1 MPKEYQVKINVDSTA
16 AEKKILQFEQKAQ
29 RTFDKLN
36 KTSFKPTAFI
46 NGINVSITKV
56 MELAAKQEQ
65 AAAKTAQANAKL
77 AQENAKLAQS
87 ESKVAVEKEKTAQA
101 TAKAAAAQAK
111 ANADIEKSNAKV
123 IASENKRA
131 GDIAKAHAQ
140 VTASANKMS
149 GEYAKAQAQM
159 TAAQEKTVQTQISG
173 MNKLTGERI
182 KAQNKLEQADKK
194 QQESAQ
200 KTGNTVKSENNEM
213 AASYTKLASSA
224 TTAWNQIK
232 MVIGYAGVAS
242 LFRSAL
248 TEMKAMSDELVTYQK
263 VTGAT
268 AEQMKQVRASAY
280 ESAKQYGQAPS
291 DYLEAVARMARAGY
305 GQQAEAMA
313 NLATKTQLVGDMS
326 AEMASKF
333 LIAVDAGY
341 RLNGSI
347 SELEKVLNS
356 ANVADNNYA
365 TSLEQI
371 AEGMTLIAPLAAGMN
386 VSVEET
392 TAAIGT
398 MQALTQRSGT
408 EVARALRMIMINIAK
423 DTETEVEEGF
433 KLTEENIDSFNA
445 LLQEFAKEELAAAD
459 AAGKLL
465 NPMKAIGALAKAW
478 KSGRLTE
485 QDLFKVLNDIGG
497 ARYTNNIMALVKNF
511 DVYEEMLGKF
521 STELTSANDEVNAM
535 MDSWTRKLEVLKT
548 TWTELVNDRVSEDF
562 IKSLFDMGTGFLKWT
577 GNLENFILVSGGAVK
592 AISALSAG
600 LKNLASGA
608 KFGAL
613 NGWTLGISALIAAL
627 GAAKAAYDNYKSSLL
642 DTSSGAAEQAK
653 QTYEQTKRVEELIAR
668 YKELSADG
676 VIDST
681 ELGEVETIQ
690 EEINTL
696 VGELPGKYDLVTGS
710 IEKSKEA
717 LAKMSE
723 EQRKSAMISAR
734 EAVNTTGKAMVD
746 YGKSPLGAFTGLNTL
761 FPVSGPAGAAYRFI
775 SSVLGDDSMFSV
787 DMDQPHTARLD
798 YTGKATAEEIL
809 KGYDELS
816 AIINQATEEGLK
828 ETAADLYYALIATR
842 DYMKDVV
849 ENYRSSVDYYAWMEN
864 GDYSHGGSG
873 DSGSGNSG
881 SSGSGGGSGG
891 AAGGGAKGAVETW
904 DRLADAIDK
913 ATAAKT
919 KFDEA
924 MSESKADAA
933 NDYIEAYQTL
943 IEELKNG
950 KVNSNATHAA
960 MRMLLGEDAYNATGG
975 SVQALQTA
983 WTGKGA
989 GQQFSREEAWKILTG
1004 TYQNQNGQVVEGAG
1018 LAVLAEKIGIEVR
1031 DALGNYR
1038 LDLTDKSTV
1047 DRITEATGL
1056 TAEVIRNFANM
1067 YDQYDIYGKRTQ
1079 GTPQEQDSEEKTA
1092 QQAQTDNTTA
1102 TGENTTATGEN
1113 TTATEEN
1120 TKALNTLTE
1129 KLGKN
1134 SDKQILDY
1142 NGGGPDTT
1150 GAEIA
1155 AVQDAEKKVVAAM
1168 AAPNNVNFGT
1178 KSALAGLLA
1187 GRGAGKRARADKQ
1200 ADIVPPSM
1208 PEPGPAPASKPE
1220 ATPAPVAAPNPTPI
1234 PTPTANPRP
1243 TAHGRNADDP
1253 EWIGRSIGEANGEVT
1268 AVATPAPPQGFT
1280 PLAMLTKNAGDQAD
1294 AEKQAEEL
1302 TNAAKEA
1309 AEKLGDIDLKTEAN
1323 AEANRGINE
1332 ALDYWQTMLNI
1343 ANGGDTS
1350 GYTGG
1355 SIGDLYSDYSDLVAR
1370 QGGKEYAENFIRQRI
1385 KENKGQQANFEA
1397 EDPNLEITAHIK
1409 AVLEKEPLEAAV
1421 GALEYLEG
1429 ERFDVVLQT
1438 ILDNNSLED
1447 VLGAITDELDSE
1459 KRAAVIEAVLER
1471 YSMEE
1476 VLGALDSATDET
1488 RVAVI
1493 SATID
1498 KYGEDAVAKFIANL
1512 PPEKQSTYL
1521 NSLIQAGAQGTI
1533 NKYLDMLP
1541 DEQRTTVLA
1550 SLVKSGNK
1558 DIVNEYL
1565 KSLPAEQRTTVLK
1578 SLINSGNEKI
1588 VTQYLESLPEK
1599 ERLTVLKA
1607 LKDAESGNIVK
1618 NFKSDLPP
1626 AITETLLKALLDDA
1640 DYKATKK
1647 KLDELSATRT
1657 KYIKVV
1663 EYSGNSGSS
1672 ATTGMKE
1679 NNSPAMGITDF
1690 RAVGA
1695 KNHPGGLAVV
1705 NDGTGA
1711 ELIVDQGRAYIA
1723 NGGKPA
1729 VVNLHRGAT
1738 VLTAEQTRRLPHY
1751 AVGVNNNLAN
1761 LNDGYTNI
1769 SGSRALAERLNAYFD
1784 SITTGDSLYSLV
1796 NGDAAGGSKSGTSG
1810 SSGKKRTSDDDWND
1824 LKALI
1829 EYVLKRLGKALEEQ
1843 TRIIDAQIDELNQLR
1858 SQNEQQ
1864 NKLAELQK
1872 AVTDAEADLLEARS
1886 NRTVRYLDENG
1897 QWTWMADAGKV
1908 KQAED
1913 ALSKSQKSLQDYL
1926 NDLVIDAQIKALEEE
1941 KNRLTTEYNE
1951 YTDLWSDILDAVAT
1965 PEAGLE
1971 GLLLSLTQSGTGAQ
1985 KNGAAAV
1992 RNLLITALAGGS
2004 YGKNYNEAMGE
2015 IAKAAAGNPSVP
2027 GASDAALAALIA
2039 SSGASISQPAM
2050 RDALQSIAGTGTL
2063 AYGSEENTI
2072 SHQDTYYYIN
2082 GVQIGADMA
2091 NLPLSEVL
2099 SRLSVFTGSIQ
2110 H

>member
-1 MPKEYQVKINVDSTA
+1 MAQEIKVSAVFEYLGAMKSVGEFSNFTEKEIQKIQDFIVKS
-16 AEKKILQFEQKAQ
+16 
-29 RTFDKLN
+29 
-36 KTSFKPTAFI
+36 
-46 NGINVSITKV
+46 
-56 MELAAKQEQ
+56 AKRQAQEQ
-65 AAAKTAQANAKL
+65 ANAFKEGATAQRVALEKQIQEESRLQSQASKQRQRERELEAKVTMKAIEQRGKAAERQAKL
-77 AQENAKLAQS
+77 E
-87 ESKVAVEKEKTAQA
+87 EQA
-101 TAKAAAAQAK
+101 TNKRVVALKRLGEEYDRVSKQEAKQYTASLPAMQKYIQAQDGMRDASVKASGIIRNAAGTFQAYTATVK
-111 ANADIEKSNAKV
+111 NADGTLKTYKFSVDAATGAIYQLDQGNKS
-123 IASENKRA
+123 
-131 GDIAKAHAQ
+131 
-140 VTASANKMS
+140 ASAGMNAFS
-149 GEYAKAQAQM
+149 SAAR
-159 TAAQEKTVQTQISG
+159 TAA
-173 MNKLTGERI
+173 
-182 KAQNKLEQADKK
+182 
-194 QQESAQ
+194 
-200 KTGNTVKSENNEM
+200 
-213 AASYTKLASSA
+213 
-224 TTAWNQIK
+224 NQLK
-232 MVIGYAGVAS
+232 MIIGYAGAAQV
-242 LFRSAL
+242 FRSAL

-280 ESAKQYGQAPS
+280 GSAKQYGQAPS
-291 DYLEAVARMARAGY
+291 DYLESVARMARAGY

-423 DTETEVEEGF
+423 DTETEIEEGF

-465 NPMKAIGALAKAW
+465 SPMKAIGALAKAW
-478 KSGRLTE
+478 KSGKLTE

-511 DVYEEMLGKF
+511 DVYQEMLGKF
-521 STELTSANDEVNAM
+521 STDLTSANDEVNAM

-696 VGELPGKYDLVTGS
+696 VGELPEKYDLVTGS

-717 LAKMSE
+717 LEKMSE

-842 DYMKDVV
+842 DYMKEVV

-960 MRMLLGEDAYNATGG
+960 MRMLLGDDAYNATGG

-1067 YDQYDIYGKRTQ
+1067 YDQYDVNGKRTQ
-1079 GTPQEQDSEEKTA
+1079 GTPQEQDSEEKA
-1092 QQAQTDNTTA
+1092 ARQAQTD
-1102 TGENTTATGEN
+1102 NTTATGEN

-1120 TKALNTLTE
+1120 TKALNGLAE

-1142 NGGGPDTT
+1142 YGGAPGTT
-1150 GAEIA
+1150 GTEIA
-1155 AVQDAEKKVVAAM
+1155 AVQDAEKKRTQNETDWWARRYANIQALKARKDSKSAEEATGPSHAQKKAEQIYLQGEKDAEDAAAALAEYARQAAEKEVAKVM
-1168 AAPNNVNFGT
+1168 AEPNNVDFGA
-1178 KSALAGLLA
+1178 KGALAGLWA
-1187 GRGAGKRARADKQ
+1187 GRGAGK
-1200 ADIVPPSM
+1200 
-1208 PEPGPAPASKPE
+1208 
-1220 ATPAPVAAPNPTPI
+1220 
-1234 PTPTANPRP
+1234 
-1243 TAHGRNADDP
+1243 
-1253 EWIGRSIGEANGEVT
+1253 
-1268 AVATPAPPQGFT
+1268 
-1280 PLAMLTKNAGDQAD
+1280 QAD
-1294 AEKQAEEL
+1294 ADKQAEEL

-1309 AEKLGDIDLKTEAN
+1309 AEKLADIDLKTEAN

-1343 ANGGDTS
+1343 AIGGDTS

-1355 SIGDLYSDYSDLVAR
+1355 SIGDLYRDYNDLVA
-1370 QGGKEYAENFIRQRI
+1370 QQDGKENAENFIRQRI
-1385 KENKGQQANFEA
+1385 KENGGQLANFEA

-1409 AVLEKEPLEAAV
+1409 TVLEKEPLEAAV

-1438 ILDNNSLED
+1438 ILDENSLED

-1459 KRAAVIEAVLER
+1459 KRAAVIEAILER

-1541 DEQRTTVLA
+1541 DEQRNTVLASLVKSGNTKVVTDYINSLPATQRNTVLA

-1729 VVNLHRGAT
+1729 VVDLHRGAT

-1761 LNDGYTNI
+1761 FTTGGASD
-1769 SGSRALAERLNAYFD
+1769 SAAKALAERLNAYFD
-1784 SITTGDSLYSLV
+1784 AITTGDSLYSLV

-1843 TRIIDAQIDELNQLR
+1843 TRVIDAQIDELNQLR

-1951 YTDLWSDILDAVAT
+1951 YTDLWSDILGAVAT

-1971 GLLLSLTQSGTGAQ
+1971 GLLLNLTQSGTGAQ

-2039 SSGASISQPAM
+2039 SSGTSISQPAM

>member
-65 AAAKTAQANAKL
+65 AAAKTAQANAKAEQAYQKT
-77 AQENAKLAQS
+77 AQVAAAASAKIIS
-87 ESKVAVEKEKTAQA
+87 EHTKETQAVEKTKQA
-101 TAKAAAAQAK
+101 ELSRAAATEKAAATTARAHATEVNAVEKTKQAEIKFQTEVTK
-111 ANADIEKSNAKV
+111 ANS
-123 IASENKRA
+123 
-131 GDIAKAHAQ
+131 
-140 VTASANKMS
+140 
-149 GEYAKAQAQM
+149 
-159 TAAQEKTVQTQISG
+159 
-173 MNKLTGERI
+173 
-182 KAQNKLEQADKK
+182 KLELQRLRMEQSQTAM
-194 QQESAQ
+194 QGFA
-200 KTGNTVKSENNEM
+200 N
-213 AASYTKLASSA
+213 A
-224 TTAWNQIK
+224 TQNAVNQLK
-232 MVIGYAGVAS
+232 MLVGYAGVTQM
-242 LFRSAL
+242 LRSAL

-280 ESAKQYGQAPS
+280 GSAKQYGQSPS
-291 DYLEAVARMARAGY
+291 DYLSSVATMARAGY

-341 RLNGSI
+341 QMKGNI
-347 SELEKVLNS
+347 EELEKVLNA

-365 TSLEQI
+365 TSLAQI
-371 AEGMTLIAPLAAGMN
+371 AEGMTLIAPLAASMN

-408 EVARALRMIMINIAK
+408 EVARAFRMIAINIAK

-465 NPMKAIGALAKAW
+465 SPMKAIGALAKAW
-478 KSGRLTE
+478 KSGKLTE

-521 STELTSANDEVNAM
+521 STELTSADDEVNAM

-562 IKSLFDMGTGFLKWT
+562 IKSLFDMGTGFLNWT
-577 GNLENFILVSGGAVK
+577 GNLVNFIGVAGGAVLSIK
-592 AISALSAG
+592 AIRTAI
-600 LKNLASGA
+600 SGA
-608 KFGAL
+608 STAMTP
-613 NGWTLGISALIAAL
+613 WTLGIGLAITALSALSSASENAKRKIIEQAA
-627 GAAKAAYDNYKSSLL
+627 AAEESAKKSYDQAKSVNDLVAAYNELAKDGTID
-642 DTSSGAAEQAK
+642 DT
-653 QTYEQTKRVEELIAR
+653 
-668 YKELSADG
+668 ELSEAKR
-676 VIDST
+676 
-681 ELGEVETIQ
+681 IQ
-690 EEINTL
+690 EEINKL
-696 VGELPGKYDLVTGS
+696 VDDLPEKYNLVTGS
-710 IEKSKEA
+710 IEGNKKA
-717 LAKMSE
+717 LQELNEQQLNNAILAAENAKTQARMALEDYATGTRLGNLPGDQGRSLGFRVSFGVGGRKKQAAAE
-723 EQRKSAMISAR
+723 EYLKNFFGEDSNFSFRR
-734 EAVNTTGKAMVD
+734 GTGKF
-746 YGKSPLGAFTGLNTL
+746 GLISPVGALEY
-761 FPVSGPAGAAYRFI
+761 SGDNSAESLLSDFIMLEKLRDELVIAIKETPDLEPLYRA
-775 SSVLGDDSMFSV
+775 VV
-787 DMDQPHTARLD
+787 
-798 YTGKATAEEIL
+798 EEI
-809 KGYDELS
+809 E
-816 AIINQATEEGLK
+816 
-828 ETAADLYYALIATR
+828 
-842 DYMKDVV
+842 DYKSVV
-849 ENYRSSVDYYAWMEN
+849 DSYRSTEQTLEDLKNRNFSSAE
-864 GDYSHGGSG
+864 GSA
-873 DSGSGNSG
+873 
-881 SSGSGGGSGG
+881 SGG
-891 AAGGGAKGAVETW
+891 AGGGGGNNGADGGAKSAVETW
-904 DRLADAIDK
+904 DRLTNAIDK
-913 ATAAKT
+913 ATEAKV

-960 MRMLLGEDAYNATGG
+960 MRMLLGDDAYNATGG
-975 SVQALQTA
+975 SVQALQAA

-1018 LAVLAEKIGIEVR
+1018 LAVLAEQIGIEVR

-1079 GTPQEQDSEEKTA
+1079 GEPQEQDSAEKAA
-1092 QQAQTDNTTA
+1092 QQAQTD
-1102 TGENTTATGEN
+1102 NTTATGEN

-1120 TKALNTLTE
+1120 TKALNALSE

-1134 SDKQILDY
+1134 GDKLIVDSGE
-1142 NGGGPDTT
+1142 GGRPDATDDRAPASPEAAAAIERYEEQYEREVA
-1150 GAEIA
+1150 GIKAEIETEKAKADHSDEKIARLQENLNRLVDSKDDEIRVVKAMTEPNNVDFGSKPPVWDAIVGALVKA
-1155 AVQDAEKKVVAAM
+1155 AVERDEKLKEFAAAQADYRRKVAEAEVARVM
-1168 AAPNNVNFGT
+1168 AAPNEVDFGSGA
-1178 KSALAGLLA
+1178 KGALSGLWA
-1187 GRGAGKRARADKQ
+1187 ARG
-1200 ADIVPPSM
+1200 
-1208 PEPGPAPASKPE
+1208 
-1220 ATPAPVAAPNPTPI
+1220 
-1234 PTPTANPRP
+1234 
-1243 TAHGRNADDP
+1243 
-1253 EWIGRSIGEANGEVT
+1253 
-1268 AVATPAPPQGFT
+1268 
-1280 PLAMLTKNAGDQAD
+1280 AGDQAD

-1309 AEKLGDIDLKTEAN
+1309 AEKLNNIDLHTEAN

-1332 ALDYWQTMLNI
+1332 ALDYWQTMLDI
-1343 ANGGDTS
+1343 ANGGKAS
-1350 GYTGG
+1350 GYTGN
-1355 SIGDLYSDYSDLVAR
+1355 IGELKSDYEDYKALYGSNTKD
-1370 QGGKEYAENFIRQRI
+1370 YIAERI
-1385 KENKGQQANFEA
+1385 KENQGQQANFEA
-1397 EDPNLEITAHIK
+1397 EDPHLEITAHIK
-1409 AVLEKEPLEAAV
+1409 TVLEKEPLETAV

-1459 KRAAVIEAVLER
+1459 KQAAVIEAVLER

-1512 PPEKQSTYL
+1512 PPEKQNTYL

-1541 DEQRTTVLA
+1541 ATQRNTVLA
-1550 SLVKSGNK
+1550 SLVKSGNAKVVTDYINSLPTTQRNTTLASLVKSGNK
-1558 DIVNEYL
+1558 DVVNEYL

-1578 SLINSGNEKI
+1578 SLIESGNEEI
-1588 VTQYLESLPEK
+1588 VTQYLKGLPEK

-1607 LKDAESGNIVK
+1607 LKDAESGDIVK

-1626 AITETLLKALLDDA
+1626 AIKETLLKALLDDA
-1640 DYKATKK
+1640 DYKATKE

-1663 EYSGNSGSS
+1663 EYSGNNGSS
-1672 ATTGMKE
+1672 ATTGMRE

-1711 ELIVDQGRAYIA
+1711 ELIMDQGRAYIA

-1729 VVNLHRGAT
+1729 VVNLHQGAT

-1769 SGSRALAERLNAYFD
+1769 SGARALAEVLNGYFD

-1824 LKALI
+1824 LKTLI

-1843 TRIIDAQIDELNQLR
+1843 TRVIDAQIDELNQLR

-1897 QWTWMADAGKV
+1897 KWTWMADAGKV

-1926 NDLVIDAQIKALEEE
+1926 NDLVIDAQIQALNEE

-1992 RNLLITALAGGS
+1992 RDLLIAGLAGGS
-2004 YGKNYNEAMGE
+2004 YGRNYNEAMGE

-2027 GASDAALAALIA
+2027 GVSDAALAALIA
-2039 SSGASISQPAM
+2039 SSGTSISQPAM

-2063 AYGSEENTI
+2063 AYGSEESTEM
-2072 SHQDTYYYIN
+2072 HKDTYYYIN

-2110 H
+2110 R